1 MTVIFWRLIETFRDL
16 EVERSVYVDLSHRS
30 SFSFTNPQ
38 MRGKAGKAG
47 MVKDKQIFDKPQ
59 MNYFELYFENIT
71 ISGRD
76 LKVREQRM
84 PMVY

>member
-47 MVKDKQIFDKPQ
+47 MVKEKQIFDQPQ

-84 PMVY
+84 RMVY

>member
-47 MVKDKQIFDKPQ
+47 MVKDKQIFD
-59 MNYFELYFENIT
+59 T
-71 ISGRD
+71 ICWLISDYLTGKDPRI
-76 LKVREQRM
+76 LKIQI
-84 PMVY
+84 